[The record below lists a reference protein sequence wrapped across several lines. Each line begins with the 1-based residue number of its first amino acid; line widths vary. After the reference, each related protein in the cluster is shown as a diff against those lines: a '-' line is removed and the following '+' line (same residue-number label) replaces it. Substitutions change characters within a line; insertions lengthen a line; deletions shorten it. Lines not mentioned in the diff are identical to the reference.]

1 MAAAPQIDDL
11 YTFVGVVEQRVGG
24 RLPAGSTFLGGQS
37 MGGLVAALGVLRCQE
52 RWAGL
57 VVFSG
62 AMGVV
67 WTLVLRCVPRRAVL
81 SAHQRARRSSSAYQV
96 QGRSMDCLCGP
107 SIVLQTSV
115 CAVRVLLL
123 LVCTGSRL
131 PLATPWLP

>member
-11 YTFVGVVEQRVGG
+11 YTFVGVVEQRVGR

-37 MGGLVAALGVLRCQE
+37 MGGLVAALGALRCQE

-67 WTLVLRCVPRRAVL
+67 WTLVLRCVPRRAERPPTCKVVKQRVTGPRAQYAL
-81 SAHQRARRSSSAYQV
+81 CVWEQHCSADV
-96 QGRSMDCLCGP
+96 DTCC
-107 SIVLQTSV
+107 V
-115 CAVRVLLL
+115 CVLL